1 MTLNNARR
9 HGGSEAKILDA
20 IRQQQPP
27 SDKSINTAKH
37 MSLAT
42 NQIMAANRWT
52 KELDKIKGELV
63 KKTNHVLRVLD
74 EIKRIGIQSEL
85 MISTAKEHGIVNVKG
100 VLSALSLPSE
110 PRPAAEEPEQ
120 AKKEEKFSPPEARK
134 KKPKQIKAK
143 VPYCLE
149 KCIFNRVG
157 CSKKTGNMHQ
167 CGNCT
172 RWFHKKCLKRL
183 HPEKY
188 NMNKAIW
195 AIKVF
200 RCISCKPQLATQLQK
215 LDREKS
221 EHLPSLPKRLA
232 EKRSSNYSPAINL
245 EKLSQQEKK
254 LTLAPRKRRKR
265 GRPKGSDSLKIDRGM
280 LKVHN
285 SAPRKRGRP
294 KGSMRK
300 KNKKRKI
307 TTAKSIL
314 VKRSNECGEDEA
326 THGNDTRSKTGSA
339 LAETPVLSMKE
350 SESIEAKKEKNESSI
365 ERKSETS
372 NTLMESNA
380 PILANDESPKAEL
393 RQLPSL
399 EQPASLPAGLV
410 VPSVEKIQPSIPL
423 PVKTKV
429 KNNIQDNN
437 TTPAATNTPAVA
449 VVGKKDN
456 GGSTHSK
463 DSAGK

>member
-1 MTLNNARR
+1 MTLNNSRR
-9 HGGSEAKILDA
+9 HGSTEAKILDT
-20 IRQQQPP
+20 IQQQQPL
-27 SDKSINTAKH
+27 SDKSINKAKH
-37 MSLAT
+37 MSSAT

-52 KELDKIKGELV
+52 KELDKIKSELV

-100 VLSALSLPSE
+100 VLSTLSLPSE
-110 PRPAAEEPEQ
+110 PTPAAEEPEQ
-120 AKKEEKFSPPEARK
+120 AKKEKKFSPPKAQKR
-134 KKPKQIKAK
+134 KPKQIKSK

-167 CGNCT
+167 CGSCA
-172 RWFHKKCLKRL
+172 RWFHKKCMKRL

-188 NMNKAIW
+188 NVNKAIW
-195 AIKVF
+195 AVKVF
-200 RCISCKPQLATQLQK
+200 RCISCKPQLTTQLQR
-215 LDREKS
+215 LEREKS

-232 EKRSSNYSPAINL
+232 ERRSSNFSSAVNL

-265 GRPKGSDSLKIDRGM
+265 GRPKGSNSLKIDCGT
-280 LKVHN
+280 LKEDN
-285 SAPRKRGRP
+285 AAPRKRGRP

-314 VKRSNECGEDEA
+314 VKRSNECGEDEI
-326 THGNDTRSKTGSA
+326 THGHHTRSETGST
-339 LAETPVLSMKE
+339 LAKTPVLSTKE
-350 SESIEAKKEKNESSI
+350 SESIEAKKQKNESPI
-365 ERKSETS
+365 ERKSEKSTS
-372 NTLMESNA
+372 LMESTTL
-380 PILANDESPKAEL
+380 ILASDESPKAES
-393 RQLPSL
+393 RQPPSL
-399 EQPASLPAGLV
+399 EQPASFPAGLV
-410 VPSVEKIQPSIPL
+410 APSVENIQPSIPL

-437 TTPAATNTPAVA
+437 TTSAATNTPAVA
-449 VVGKKDN
+449 LEGKKDN
-456 GGSTHSK
+456 GGSTHSQEP
-463 DSAGK
+463 AGK